1 MNLSQQVTNLEISQK
16 LKTFGVKQESL
27 FWHCRWLESGD
38 DIILSQEHLSYGQ
51 TVPIASA
58 FTCSELG
65 EMLPE
70 IIDDEEDK
78 TEHQLYF
85 YKRMKAYFV
94 AYRFEDEDG
103 TWSTTYVEQANTLAD
118 AMGKMLCYLYENGLI
133 KNV

>member
-16 LKTFGVKQESL
+16 LKMFGVKQESL

-65 EMLPE
+65 EMLPNR
-70 IIDDEEDK
+70 IKDNWGLK
-78 TEHQLYF
+78 LSHSGKLWNVF
-85 YKRMKAYFV
+85 YSAKNKKMGAKFLHNVFA
-94 AYRFEDEDG
+94 
-103 TWSTTYVEQANTLAD
+103 TTLAD
-118 AMGKMLCYLYENGLI
+118 SMGKMLIFLYENGLI
-133 KNV
+133 K